1 MVLYQCN
8 WANVDVIMIDS
19 LFAGKVSPFAGKK
32 INPPFSVTIPGAGSF
47 HCYKTYKSQLLEL
60 TDG

>member
-1 MVLYQCN
+1 LPVSIVEKSVERAYLIAFSKFGLMVLYQCN

-32 INPPFSVTIPGAGSF
+32 
-47 HCYKTYKSQLLEL
+47 
-60 TDG
+60 